1 MITAEINYWAVLVSV
16 LAVMAIGAVWYSP
29 AAFGRQWAMLSGRML
44 AKNSSGREMNRTV
57 LAKTVL
63 LTIIMVYTLAHFIDY
78 TSATTVGQGALTGI
92 WLWLGFVA
100 TTSLISN
107 LYEARPMKLWHINT
121 GYPLLS
127 LIVAGAILAA
137 WV

>member
-63 LTIIMVYTLAHFIDY
+63 LTIIMVYTLAH
-78 TSATTVGQGALTGI
+78 
-92 WLWLGFVA
+92 
-100 TTSLISN
+100 
-107 LYEARPMKLWHINT
+107 INT